1 MKTKEFKQMKTQE
14 AKALLQK
21 YFDGLTSLE
30 EDRILKDF
38 FLQESLPEEF
48 MPYKKWFTGIGMSTP
63 DSKPETIENDMIR
76 MIREQQKPV
85 RFLNRK
91 FIVAISGIAASLII
105 VAGSMLYY
113 LRQPDYRDTFND
125 PAQAMAY
132 AEKTLAFVSSEY
144 NKGLASLAPV
154 SKLNGEQQKL
164 GKSMKTIRKGFTE
177 YNKIQII
184 NKIKSK

>member
-1 MKTKEFKQMKTQE
+1 MKTQE

-30 EDRILKDF
+30 EEKILKDF

-48 MPYKKWFTGIGMSTP
+48 MPYKKWFTGVGASMLI
-63 DSKPETIENDMIR
+63 PESEPIEKDMIR
-76 MIREQQKPV
+76 FINRQKTPV
-85 RFLNRK
+85 LLLNRK

-113 LRQPDYRDTFND
+113 LHQPDYRDTFSD
-125 PAQAMAY
+125 PAIAAQY
-132 AEKTLAFVSSEY
+132 AEKTMAFVSSEY
-144 NKGLASLAPV
+144 NKGLAALAPV
-154 SKLNGEQQKL
+154 SRLQGEQQKL

-184 NKIKSK
+184 NKMKGKK

>member
-1 MKTKEFKQMKTQE
+1 MKTQE

-30 EDRILKDF
+30 EERILKEY
-38 FLQESLPEEF
+38 FLQEYLSEEF
-48 MPYKKWFTGIGMSTP
+48 MPYKKWFTGIAATVQNSE
-63 DSKPETIENDMIR
+63 SESIENDMIR
-76 MIREQQKPV
+76 MIREQKAPV
-85 RFLNRK
+85 VRMNRR
-91 FIVAISGIAASLII
+91 ILVAVSGIAASLII
-105 VAGSMLYY
+105 VAGSMLFY
-113 LRQPDYRDTFND
+113 LRQPDYRDTFSD

-154 SKLNGEQQKL
+154 SRLQGEQQKL

-177 YNKIQII
+177 CNKIQII
-184 NKIKSK
+184 NKLKSN

>member
-1 MKTKEFKQMKTQE
+1 MKTQE

-30 EDRILKDF
+30 EEKNLKNF

-48 MPYKKWFTGIGMSTP
+48 MPYKKWFSGIGSSMQIPES
-63 DSKPETIENDMIR
+63 ETIEKDMIR
-76 MIREQQKPV
+76 MIQGQQTPV

-91 FIVAISGIAASLII
+91 FIVAISGIAASVII
-105 VAGSMLYY
+105 VAGSMLFY
-113 LRQPDYRDTFND
+113 LRQPDYRDTFSD
-125 PAQAMAY
+125 PAQAALY

-144 NKGLASLAPV
+144 NKGMAALAPV
-154 SKLNGEQQKL
+154 NRLQGGQQKL

-184 NKIKSK
+184 NKMKGKK